1 MKLEVD
7 SSEILK
13 SDLGVQQA
21 FTIKATAK
29 AFSILSSGLYSDK
42 IWAILRELCANA
54 QDSHIE
60 AKKSHVPFEIH
71 LPDHWDSHFWVEDFG
86 MGLSHEDVLHL
97 YTTYFE
103 STRNKS
109 NDFTG
114 ALGLG
119 SKSPFSYTDCF
130 SVTSTY
136 EGVVRNY
143 SAYLDETGCPNITL
157 MSEQPAET
165 GKVNGV
171 KVAFVTRQGDQD
183 SFRTKICGVL
193 EFFDNYKII
202 NPQPPQIWR
211 QSYGFINTNWAL
223 RERDRVKNYS
233 GARIIQGPI
242 AYPLNIK
249 NCTDPVYKVLSQLP
263 IDIFVNIG
271 DLDIA
276 ASREELSYT
285 KGTID
290 KILVLLAEI
299 KDVIV
304 AELESSLTPCK
315 TDWERVQQV
324 VRTKF
329 RNQVYQRVYENFSSD
344 IFKGGFRF
352 ASGELKVNLN
362 SYDFLTVRG
371 ITSQE
376 RKFVSYTKNNSKAT
390 IKINT
395 NSEVL
400 FIYNDVKVNGEQILK
415 DFLKTKRGT
424 MIYFA
429 SPSGLWTW
437 EEIKTPKPTIENP
450 KAVVVTRK
458 RVALGTPDDSYKQF
472 EEFIDA
478 CGNPEF
484 IKLSSILAGV
494 PKAVVVREKINA
506 YLFNKHGYGTAD
518 RWKEKQDFDIAVPKY
533 YVEMS
538 YFRPIKL
545 GASSSDDT
553 YTMDQF
559 VEHRKLLIDLGL
571 ITSDT
576 EIYGIPR
583 STMKKS
589 IEKDPN
595 WIPFFPA
602 MKDKA
607 IKTFEP
613 LEQDWHLAILVS
625 NVEDFYKNYAQDKS
639 LENMVPCAFK
649 TYLETI
655 KTHLK
660 VKAPKHNWNT
670 VLRFYDYQFKPSV
683 HKDLK
688 TPQFVKLYPL
698 FYCNI
703 NSYNTTDTYRNLTHY
718 VNLIEAENEVKR
730 AEEEIT
736 KMFKIPVIPADGVNS
751 TLTV

>member
-1 MKLEVD
+1 MKLEVEN
-7 SSEILK
+7 SEILK

-54 QDSHIE
+54 QDSHVE
-60 AKKSHVPFEIH
+60 AKKTHVPFEVH

-86 MGLSHEDVLHL
+86 MGLDHEDVLHL

-136 EGVVRNY
+136 NGVVRNY

-157 MSEQPAET
+157 MSEQAAEA

-171 KVAFVTRQGDQD
+171 KVAFVTRQQDHD
-183 SFRTKICGVL
+183 SFRTKISGVL

-202 NPQPPQIWR
+202 NPQPPQIWG
-211 QSYGFINTNWAL
+211 QSYQFCGTNWAL
-223 RERDRVKNYS
+223 RERDRIKNSS

-249 NCTDPVYKVLSQLP
+249 NNLEPVYKVLSQLP

-290 KILVLLAEI
+290 KVMAILTGI
-299 KDVIV
+299 KDTIV
-304 AELESSLTPCK
+304 AELEASLAPCQ
-315 TDWERVQQV
+315 TDWERVLQV
-324 VRTKF
+324 TRTKF
-329 RNQVYQRVYENFSSD
+329 RNLVYQRVYENFSSE

-352 ASGELKVNLN
+352 STGELKVNLN

-371 ITSQE
+371 ITTQD
-376 RKFVSYTKNNSKAT
+376 RKFTQYVKNGSKAT

-395 NSEVL
+395 NQEVL

-415 DFLKTKRGT
+415 DYLKTKRG
-424 MIYFA
+424 MMVYFA

-437 EEIKTPKPTIENP
+437 EETKTPKPTPANP
-450 KAVVVTRK
+450 AAVEVVRK
-458 RVALGTPDDSYKQF
+458 RVALGTPDDSYKDF
-472 EEFIDA
+472 LEFIDA
-478 CGNPEF
+478 CGNPAF
-484 IKLSSILAGV
+484 IKLSTIQAGI
-494 PKAVVVREKINA
+494 PKATVVREKINA
-506 YLFNKHGYGTAD
+506 YIYNKHGYGTAD
-518 RWKEKQDFDIAVPKY
+518 RWSEKQDFDPEKVKY

-538 YFRPIKL
+538 YFRPLKM
-545 GASSSDDT
+545 GSTEST

-559 VEHRKLLIDLGL
+559 IEHRKHLIELGL

-583 STMKKS
+583 SAMKKS

-595 WIPFFPA
+595 WVPFFA
-602 MKDKA
+602 AIRDKA

-613 LEQDWHLAILVS
+613 LEQDWHLATQVGS
-625 NVEDFYKNYAQDKS
+625 VEEFYRTYAQDKS
-639 LENMVPCAFK
+639 LDNMVPCAFK

-660 VKAPKHNWNT
+660 VKAPKSTWNT
-670 VLRFYDYQFKPSV
+670 VLRFYDYQFQPSK
-683 HKDLK
+683 HTNLK
-688 TPQFVKLYPL
+688 APHVVKLYPL
-698 FYCNI
+698 FHGHVGSYST
-703 NSYNTTDTYRNLTHY
+703 NSVTYRNLTHY
-718 VNLIEAENEVKR
+718 VNLVEGENEVKR

-736 KMFKIPVIPADGVNS
+736 KMFKIPVIPVDGANS